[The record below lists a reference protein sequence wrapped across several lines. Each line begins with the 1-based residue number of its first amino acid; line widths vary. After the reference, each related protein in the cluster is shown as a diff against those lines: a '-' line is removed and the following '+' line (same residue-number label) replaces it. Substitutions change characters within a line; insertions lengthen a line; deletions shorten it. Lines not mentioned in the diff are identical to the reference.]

1 MGVGSLKILA
11 GVLVLRAARGV
22 ARASATVARA
32 SARGV
37 CPVFQRPWRLCP
49 VFRVVVV
56 GRYCTFVT
64 VSIQMTLSQ
73 QKGNEEGLGPPLRC
87 SEWETCVDCDW
98 TVGSTRQK
106 RKRTP
111 QDPTTLVR
119 RQNAPRL

>member
-11 GVLVLRAARGV
+11 GVLVLRAARGDR
-22 ARASATVARA
+22 RACP

-37 CPVFQRPWRLCP
+37 CPVLQRPWRLCP

-56 GRYCTFVT
+56 GRYCTFSDCVDSNDPFAT
-64 VSIQMTLSQ
+64 
-73 QKGNEEGLGPPLRC
+73 KRKCEEGLDPPMRG

>member
-11 GVLVLRAARGV
+11 GVLVLRAACG
-22 ARASATVARA
+22 ATVARA

-87 SEWETCVDCDW
+87 SECETCVDCDW

-119 RQNAPRL
+119 RQNAPRLFPIGR

>member
-11 GVLVLRAARGV
+11 GVLVLRAARVPAPG
-22 ARASATVARA
+22 
-32 SARGV
+32 GV

-73 QKGNEEGLGPPLRC
+73 QKGNEEGLDPPMRG

-119 RQNAPRL
+119 RQNAPRLFPIGR